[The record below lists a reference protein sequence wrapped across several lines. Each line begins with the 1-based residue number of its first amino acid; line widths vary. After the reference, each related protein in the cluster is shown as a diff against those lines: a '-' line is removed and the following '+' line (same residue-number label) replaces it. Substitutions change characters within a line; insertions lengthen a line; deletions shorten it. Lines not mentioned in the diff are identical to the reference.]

1 MADEL
6 PNDVLL
12 DHTRDKIVVIDE
24 NGVLRYANAAVRDVV
39 GLEPSAF
46 VGRNVFEWIHPDDLA
61 RVRETFTETVDSDGP
76 HVDTT
81 IEYRHRTADGSWI
94 WLESRFSNLRIPEI
108 DGYVVS
114 SRDVTDRIEAE
125 RERDEVAERFA
136 QLAGNAT
143 DVLWMF
149 SADWEELLFVNPAY
163 ESLYG
168 GSIDEAESDPSA
180 FLECVHPDDREMV
193 LATMDRISAGE
204 RVDMEYRVNPGLG
217 YNRWVWVQGQPVV
230 EDGEVTRIVGF
241 SRDVTDRKRR
251 ERQLAVLDN
260 VLRHNLRN
268 DLNKILGY
276 TERLKDDDGVSLD
289 ECVRVVRRVCEGLL
303 RKADKQRQ
311 INRIL
316 TESPD
321 PDPIDLVPI
330 VERAVRSVEA
340 VRPNARIETD
350 LPATLSVEALAAIEA
365 AVAELIEN
373 AAEYDEKDD
382 SEGARIRVS
391 GERVDGGS
399 GAVLEVV
406 DDNSPIPEY
415 DYHVLT
421 GDQEMTDVHH
431 SSGLGLWI
439 VYWVV
444 DLSNG
449 SVTYE
454 RVDDHNVVR
463 VRLPGSGDETTATDS
478 TPRK

>member
-1 MADEL
+1 MVDEL

-12 DHTRDKIVVIDE
+12 DHTRDKIVVVDE

-46 VGRNVFEWIHPDDLA
+46 VGRNVFEWVHPDDLD
-61 RVRETFTETVDSDGP
+61 RVRETFMETVGSDGP

-81 IEYRHRTADGSWI
+81 IEYRHRTADGSWT
-94 WLESRFSNLRIPEI
+94 WLESRFSNVKIPEL

-125 RERDEVAERFA
+125 RDRDQAAERFA
-136 QLAGNAT
+136 QLASNAT

-149 SADWEELLFVNPAY
+149 SADWEELLFINPAY

-168 GSIDEAESDPSA
+168 GPIDETESDPTA
-180 FLECVHPDDREMV
+180 FLECIHPDDREMV

-204 RVDMEYRVNPGLG
+204 RVDMEYRVNPDLG

-230 EDGEVTRIVGF
+230 EDGEVVRIVGF

-276 TERLKDDDGVSLD
+276 VERSKDDDGVSLD

-316 TESPD
+316 TTSPD
-321 PDPIDLVPI
+321 PEPTDLVPI
-330 VERAVRSVEA
+330 VERVVREVGETH
-340 VRPNARIETD
+340 PNARVETD
-350 LPATLSVEALAAIEA
+350 LPATLFVEAPAAIEA
-365 AVAELIEN
+365 AVTELVEN
-373 AAEYDEKDD
+373 AAEYDGEGG
-382 SEGARIRVS
+382 SEGTRIRVS
-391 GERVDGGS
+391 GERIDGGS
-399 GAVLEVV
+399 EVVLEVA

-415 DYHVLT
+415 DHRVLT
-421 GDQEMTDVHH
+421 GDQEMTKVYHG
-431 SSGLGLWI
+431 SGLGLWI

-463 VRLPGSGDETTATDS
+463 VRLSGRGDETTATDPA
-478 TPRK
+478 PRK